1 MAQEDNNKDFESL
14 AEVISKAIV
23 IGLAQSGIFA
33 KNNPQNQD
41 ANTGRNSVDW
51 QVNQKND
58 VDSYE
63 KHNTIDYNSA
73 AQENSN
79 FQFLQPDMGYDQG
92 YDSNVAHESYNHSLP
107 LYDNNGYGLNVGVT
121 GEVGNTPTRSD
132 EIVVSGQIEGDTD
145 NRSASQIA
153 GRIYGSEWVVMQNEL
168 LYAIGDLSADER
180 KLIMYLS
187 PLVRRMVDKDPKQN
201 TFNVVASDFADFYDM
216 ETKHVY
222 KKLEDISN
230 LMINKSFFLWNFYKN
245 EKQGATNKESSDKRG
260 ISWLGEASYRKKKGV
275 LEVEL
280 TSTVISMLTV
290 FDKMHPYT
298 KYQRSLIIN
307 LPHYGIVLFEL
318 IMSCMH
324 QQFKKKTFTV
334 DYLREKFN
342 CMDSYP
348 KIAEFKR
355 NVIDNAVKDVNEL
368 GVMTVSYD
376 QKKTGREITHIVF
389 SFTDDS
395 EGALGSM
402 ELTEEDGDTSRS
414 QQQAT
419 DKNLDT
425 DLPFG
430 DETTTEK
437 VVARKAKPKSTP
449 IAIEGDLFKSESQ
462 RREFAERLS
471 QLKQLEHMATG
482 ATNTYEAFAKKI
494 YDDLKDVSKQGFY
507 KPFLDMVQFNAT
519 KDDYYK

>member
-1 MAQEDNNKDFESL
+1 MTQDDGNRDFESL

-23 IGLAQSGIFA
+23 AGLAQSGIFN
-33 KNNPQNQD
+33 KSSPKEQNET
-41 ANTGRNSVDW
+41 AGRNPVDW
-51 QVNQKND
+51 RV
-58 VDSYE
+58 S
-63 KHNTIDYNSA
+63 
-73 AQENSN
+73 QENYVE
-79 FQFLQPDMGYDQG
+79 DYDQG
-92 YDSNVAHESYNHSLP
+92 YESNLVRESYNHSLP
-107 LYDNNGYGLNVGVT
+107 LYESNEYGLGDTLDTELNKPHAHT
-121 GEVGNTPTRSD
+121 D
-132 EIVVSGQIEGDTD
+132 EIIVSPQVDTD
-145 NRSASQIA
+145 TNTHTDYKSAAQIA

-168 LYAIGDLSADER
+168 LYAIGNLSADER

-201 TFNVVASDFADFYDM
+201 TFNVVASDFANFYDM
-216 ETKHVY
+216 DVKHVY

-230 LMINKSFFLWNFYKN
+230 SMINKSFFLWNFYKN
-245 EKQGATNKESSDKRG
+245 EKQGVVSKEGGDKRG
-260 ISWLGEASYRKKKGV
+260 ISWLGEAGYRKKRGI

-307 LPHYGIVLFEL
+307 LTHYGIVLFEL

-342 CMDSYP
+342 CMESYP

-355 NVIDNAVKDVNEL
+355 NVIDKAVEDINTL

-376 QKKTGREITHIVF
+376 QRKTGREVTHIIF

-395 EGALGSM
+395 DGALDGM
-402 ELTEEDGDTSRS
+402 ELDKEDKSLPDRHQNSDES
-414 QQQAT
+414 
-419 DKNLDT
+419 LDNN
-425 DLPFG
+425 LPFDG
-430 DETTTEK
+430 RITTKQE
-437 VVARKAKPKSTP
+437 VRKKAEPKSTP
-449 IAIEGDLFKSESQ
+449 TAIEGDLFKSEKQ

-494 YDDLKDVSKQGFY
+494 YEDLKDVSKQGFY

-519 KDDYYK
+519 KDDYYQ